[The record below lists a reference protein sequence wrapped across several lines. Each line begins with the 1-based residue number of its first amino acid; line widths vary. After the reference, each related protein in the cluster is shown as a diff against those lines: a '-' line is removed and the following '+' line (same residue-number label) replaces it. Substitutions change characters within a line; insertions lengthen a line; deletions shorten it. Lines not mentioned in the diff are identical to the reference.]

1 MVYPWRTAWIVGA
14 STGIGRELAL
24 KLARAGVKVAIS
36 ARTAEKLDDLARL
49 QDGLL
54 PVPVDIAKK
63 DDVAVAHAKVVAA
76 LGPPDLVVL
85 NAGIWFPF
93 NSAMFDAGKVTEAMT
108 VNYLGMA
115 NVLEPA
121 IPAMVARR
129 GGQIALV
136 ASVAG
141 YRGLPRAVAY
151 SPTKAAIIS
160 LAEVLRLE
168 LTRHG
173 VVVSFVCPGFVET
186 PLTAENTFRMPFIL
200 KVEDA
205 AERILRGLRKGKFEI
220 AFPWQLAW
228 PLKLVRIMP
237 NWLYLWLGTLR

>member
-93 NSAMFDAGKVTEAMT
+93 DSAMFDAGKVTEAMT